1 MRMSYVTNR
10 ERSLDPVSRHNNSNI
25 ILAHIFF
32 NFNGLSFFRYKDFGL
47 SFVYYDK
54 STSITLLDN
63 PFSLLSFLFSFFSI
77 HCDKNAPPA

>member
-1 MRMSYVTNR
+1 MSYVTNR
-10 ERSLDPVSRHNNSNI
+10 ERSLDPVRRHNNSNI

-54 STSITLLDN
+54 SASITLLDN
-63 PFSLLSFLFSFFSI
+63 PSHYYLFIFQFSY
-77 HCDKNAPPA
+77 